1 MKPTIARILILLC
14 FVLLTGGPVIDA
26 ADVPQDRFDQA
37 NQLYEEGKYPEALN
51 QYLEIEKAA
60 SHWKVFYNMGNCY
73 YKLDQPVRAKIY
85 YLKARRLE
93 PFEPSIQKNI
103 EIVNQQLK
111 DKVPTSQPDFI
122 SRLLMRIESILSLN
136 ILSITLLLL
145 VVIFNGFVLLLIKKG
160 KNRFILYGVSFSL
173 ILVLFFT
180 GYHIHRVN
188 KYNRRDTA
196 VIIKEDAQLR
206 SGPGENNTVLF
217 KVNPGLEVKIIDQG
231 VNKKWLQVSAS
242 SEIAGWIEAESLE
255 QIQGLL

>member
-1 MKPTIARILILLC
+1 MKPTIAWILILLC
-14 FVLLTGGPVIDA
+14 FIWLGNGAIIGA
-26 ADVPQDRFDQA
+26 AEVSQDRFDQA

-51 QYLEIEKAA
+51 HYQEIEKAG
-60 SHWKVFYNMGNCY
+60 SHWKVYYNMGNCY
-73 YKLDQPVRAKIY
+73 YKLNQPVRAKIY

-111 DKVPTSQPDFI
+111 DKVSAPQPDFI

-136 ILSITLLLL
+136 ILSIALLLV
-145 VVIFNGFVLLLIKKG
+145 VVIFNGFVLLLIKRG
-160 KNRFILYGVSFSL
+160 RNRFILYGVSFSL
-173 ILVLFFT
+173 ILVLLFT

-231 VNKKWLQVSAS
+231 GNKKWLQVSAS
-242 SEIAGWIEAESLE
+242 AEIAGWIEAESLE
-255 QIQGLL
+255 QI

>member
-1 MKPTIARILILLC
+1 MKPIIAWILLC
-14 FVLLTGGPVIDA
+14 FVLLANGTPVSA
-26 ADVPQDRFDQA
+26 ADVPQDRFDKA
-37 NQLYEEGKYPEALN
+37 NQLYEEGKYAEALN
-51 QYLEIEKAA
+51 QYLEIEKTT
-60 SHWKVFYNMGNCY
+60 SHWRVFYNMGNCY

-103 EIVNQQLK
+103 EIVNKQLK
-111 DKVPTSQPDFI
+111 DNIPSPKPDFI
-122 SRLLMRIESILSLN
+122 SRLLLRIESILSLN
-136 ILSITLLLL
+136 ILSVTLLLL
-145 VVIFNGFVLLLIKKG
+145 VVIFNGFVFMLIKKG

-173 ILVLFFT
+173 ILVLLFT

-188 KYNRRDTA
+188 KYNQRNIA

-231 VNKKWLQVSAS
+231 GNKKWLQVSAS

-255 QIQGLL
+255 QI

>member
-1 MKPTIARILILLC
+1 MKPTIVWILLC
-14 FVLLTGGPVIDA
+14 LVLPGNGTVIGA
-26 ADVPQDRFDQA
+26 ADVSRDRFDKA
-37 NQLYEEGKYPEALN
+37 HQLYEEGKYAEALN
-51 QYLEIEKAA
+51 QFLEIEKAG

-73 YKLDQPVRAKIY
+73 YKLNQPVRAKIY

-103 EIVNQQLK
+103 EIVNKRLK
-111 DKVPTSQPDFI
+111 DKVPASKPDFI

-136 ILSITLLLL
+136 VLSITLLFL
-145 VVIFNGFVLLLIKKG
+145 VVIFNGFVFMLIKKG

-173 ILVLFFT
+173 ILAVLFA

-188 KYNRRDTA
+188 KYNRRNIA

-217 KVNPGLEVKIIDQG
+217 KVNPGLEVKIIDRG
-231 VNKKWLQVSAS
+231 GNKKWLQVSAS
-242 SEIAGWIEAESLE
+242 SEIAGWIEAQSLE
-255 QIQGLL
+255 QI

>member
-1 MKPTIARILILLC
+1 MKPIIAWILLC
-14 FVLLTGGPVIDA
+14 FVLLGNGTVIGA
-26 ADVPQDRFDQA
+26 ADISQDGFDKA
-37 NQLYEEGKYPEALN
+37 NQLYEEGKYAEALN
-51 QYLEIEKAA
+51 QYLEIEKAG
-60 SHWKVFYNMGNCY
+60 SHWKVFYNIGNCY
-73 YKLDQPVRAKIY
+73 YKLNQPVRAKIY

-103 EIVNQQLK
+103 EIVNKLLK
-111 DKVPTSQPDFI
+111 DKVPSPKPDFI

-136 ILSITLLLL
+136 ILSISLLLL
-145 VVIFNGFVLLLIKKG
+145 VVIFNGFVFMLIKKG

-173 ILVLFFT
+173 ILVLLFT

-188 KYNRRDTA
+188 KYNRRNIA
-196 VIIKEDAQLR
+196 VIIKKDAQLR

-231 VNKKWLQVSAS
+231 GNKKWLQVSAS

-255 QIQGLL
+255 QI

>member
-1 MKPTIARILILLC
+1 MKPTIAWILLC
-14 FVLLTGGPVIDA
+14 FVLLGNGTVIGA
-26 ADVPQDRFDQA
+26 ADISQDGFDKA
-37 NQLYEEGKYPEALN
+37 NRLYEEGKYAEALN
-51 QYLEIEKAA
+51 QYLEIEKAG
-60 SHWKVFYNMGNCY
+60 SHWKLFYNTGNCY
-73 YKLDQPVRAKIY
+73 YKLNQPVRAKIY

-103 EIVNQQLK
+103 EIVNKRLK
-111 DKVPTSQPDFI
+111 DKVPSPKPDFI
-122 SRLLMRIESILSLN
+122 SRLLMRIESILALN

-145 VVIFNGFVLLLIKKG
+145 VVIFNGFVFMLIKKG

-173 ILVLFFT
+173 ILTLLFT

-188 KYNRRDTA
+188 KYNQRNIA

-231 VNKKWLQVSAS
+231 GNKKWLQVSAS

-255 QIQGLL
+255 QI

>member
-1 MKPTIARILILLC
+1 MKPTIAWILLC
-14 FVLLTGGPVIDA
+14 FVLLGNGTIIGST
-26 ADVPQDRFDQA
+26 DVPQDIFDKA
-37 NQLYEEGKYPEALN
+37 NQLYEEGKYTEALN
-51 QYLEIEKAA
+51 HYLEIEKAR
-60 SHWKVFYNMGNCY
+60 SHWKVYYNIGNCY
-73 YKLDQPVRAKIY
+73 YKLNQPVRAKVY
-85 YLKARRLE
+85 YLKARRLA

-103 EIVNQQLK
+103 EIVNKLLI
-111 DKVPTSQPDFI
+111 DKVLSPKPDFI
-122 SRLLMRIESILSLN
+122 SRMLMRIESIVSLN

-145 VVIFNGFVLLLIKKG
+145 IVIFNGFVFMLIKKR

-173 ILVLFFT
+173 ILAVLFA

-188 KYNRRDTA
+188 KYNRRNIA
-196 VIIKEDAQLR
+196 VIIKKDAQLR

-255 QIQGLL
+255 QI